1 MAGTSVHIAGELS
14 VWPTK
19 ARMAEMLREAGL
31 RISVGHYSIRVEDC
45 SHFVFQEYGGDL
57 GDPVIDADADSVAD
71 MLQEGKL
78 VSNALARAGI
88 RHRFEIYDHRS
99 NMVGYL
105 HHDWPLADDA

>member
-1 MAGTSVHIAGELS
+1 MTDTSVHIAGELS

-19 ARMAEMLREAGL
+19 DRMAEILREAGL
-31 RISVGHYSIRVEDC
+31 RISVGLYSIRVEDC

-57 GDPVIDADADSVAD
+57 GDPVIETDADSAED
-71 MLQEGKL
+71 MLREGKL

-88 RHRFEIYDHRS
+88 RHRFEIYDHHS

-105 HHDWPLADDA
+105 HHDWPLA